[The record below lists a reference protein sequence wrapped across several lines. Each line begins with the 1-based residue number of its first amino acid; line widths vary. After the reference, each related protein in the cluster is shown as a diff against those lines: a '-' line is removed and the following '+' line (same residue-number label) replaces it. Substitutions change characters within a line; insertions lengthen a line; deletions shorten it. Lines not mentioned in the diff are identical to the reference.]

1 MNDHVIAYSY
11 HFSFA
16 PNPFWSALYAP
27 GPEIRGYMQEVAE
40 RFGAMR
46 FIKTSHAVKG
56 GVWDEEDK
64 QW

>member
-1 MNDHVIAYSY
+1 
-11 HFSFA
+11 
-16 PNPFWSALYAP
+16 
-27 GPEIRGYMQEVAE
+27 MQEVAE

-46 FIKTSHAVKG
+46 FIKTSHAVEG